1 MKPVV
6 LMATAASALLAQ
18 KPLVEGNSASPVR
31 VIVYEDLQCPDCAD
45 FRKMMDQALLPRFK
59 ATVAFEHRDFPLSKH
74 DWAKKAAVAARF
86 FATVSPEAAVE
97 FRQTTM
103 AHQSQITSATF
114 NAHVSAFARAHKI
127 DPAKAIAAL
136 EDATLAAAVDKDYQ
150 DGVARGIARTPTV
163 LVNGEPFIET
173 FPVEEVIVSIERAL
187 AGTRK

>member
-59 ATVAFEHRDFPLSKH
+59 STVAFEHRDFPLAKH
-74 DWAKKAAVAARF
+74 DWAKKAAIAARF

-97 FRQTTM
+97 FRQTMM
-103 AHQSQITSATF
+103 AHQPEITLATF
-114 NAHVSAFARAHKI
+114 NAHVSTFARAHKI
-127 DPAKAIAAL
+127 DPAKAMAAL
-136 EDATLAAAVDKDYQ
+136 EDPALVAAVDKDYQ

-173 FPVEEVIVSIERAL
+173 FPVEEVIKSIERGL
-187 AGTRK
+187 ATTRK